1 MGRGGKT
8 GAGPEGTDAIGAPT
22 VGEALARGGDASA
35 LPDDWA
41 VRLAQLGGGLRAE
54 GAGTSLRDEIDGA
67 EALVLVDRGDREE
80 VRRALRIALKVPRS
94 RWDSFDRLF
103 AAFWTGEAPAPPPR
117 PPAAHPGPPRGQPLR
132 WDPDARQLVAAGGP
146 DAAGDQP
153 GYNPAAL
160 LRRKPLDRPAE
171 SDLAATE
178 RLVQQLARR
187 LRARPARRLVPTRG
201 RGRPDVRASYRRA
214 LATSGELLAL
224 LRRSRARAEP
234 RLVFLCDTSGSMDG
248 HTRFLLTFA
257 LAVRRVLPRAE
268 LYAFN
273 TELVHL
279 TPLLPRQAPAL
290 ALDRLAAAVPDW
302 SGGTRIGDCLAAFV
316 ARHLPRVVDAE
327 TTVIVLSDGLDRGDP
342 ADLARAVAQIRR
354 RAGALV
360 WLNPLLADPR
370 YQPLAAGMQAALPH
384 LDHFAA
390 AHDLES
396 LERLIPHLQPGAR

>member
-1 MGRGGKT
+1 MGRGRDT
-8 GAGPEGTDAIGAPT
+8 GDGADRTNAAGALT
-22 VGEALARGGDASA
+22 VGEALALDGGAGPRA
-35 LPDDWA
+35 IDWA
-41 VRLAQLGGGLRAE
+41 ARLAWLGGALRAE
-54 GAGTSLRDEIDGA
+54 GAGTSLRDELDGA
-67 EALVLVDRGDREE
+67 EALLLVDRGDRGE

-103 AAFWTGEAPAPPPR
+103 AAFWTGEEPAPPPR

-132 WDPDARQLVAAGGP
+132 WDPDARQLVAADAP
-146 DAAGDQP
+146 DPAGDQP
-153 GYNPAAL
+153 GYSPAAL
-160 LRRKPLDRPAE
+160 LRRKPLDRPA
-171 SDLAATE
+171 DRDARAATE

-268 LYAFN
+268 LFAFN

-279 TPLLPRQAPAL
+279 TPLLPR
-290 ALDRLAAAVPDW
+290 
-302 SGGTRIGDCLAAFV
+302 
-316 ARHLPRVVDAE
+316 
-327 TTVIVLSDGLDRGDP
+327 
-342 ADLARAVAQIRR
+342 ARARAHPRPAAGGGPRLVGRHPHRRLPGHLRRGPPPARRR
-354 RAGALV
+354 RAT
-360 WLNPLLADPR
+360 PR
-370 YQPLAAGMQAALPH
+370 
-384 LDHFAA
+384 
-390 AHDLES
+390 
-396 LERLIPHLQPGAR
+396 